1 MYPVFSRIFLERS
14 QVTRDSFDTG
24 DGSEMSAA
32 VHNAHYRDHL
42 AKRIRLPVYSCIFL
56 PLCPF
61 QGSSKHNE
69 VLDSKCQTCN
79 LLLVSSFV
87 VRVCLPSAVFFF
99 FFFCEKASCAAL
111 LSISEIQRDYKRRG
125 HKGCPPF
132 HAAHRETMDRLVLLG
147 RLSDNTAACDAALE
161 AGIQPRLLLYKWSGP
176 H

>member
-1 MYPVFSRIFLERS
+1 MQQSTTHIIGIILQKGYVCQFTVVYFCHYVHSKGAQSTMCWILLNVKHVISCSSPALSSESVF
-14 QVTRDSFDTG
+14 
-24 DGSEMSAA
+24 
-32 VHNAHYRDHL
+32 
-42 AKRIRLPVYSCIFL
+42 
-56 PLCPF
+56 PLLC
-61 QGSSKHNE
+61 
-69 VLDSKCQTCN
+69 
-79 LLLVSSFV
+79 
-87 VRVCLPSAVFFF
+87 

-111 LSISEIQRDYKRRG
+111 LSVSEIQRDYKRRG